1 MKIYDTSLFY
11 RYANLLRG
19 STAEPLTNGCDILFL
34 AVANTVLYAVAT
46 VFALIFGA
54 QTLAFLDIAEPNS
67 TMLAVLM
74 AIGTGYLGYLALYG
88 LVSLIKPFCEKVE
101 FE

>member
-11 RYANLLRG
+11 RYANFLRD

-34 AVANTVLYAVAT
+34 AVANTALYAVAT
-46 VFALIFGA
+46 VFALILGA
-54 QTLAFLDIAEPNS
+54 QTLAFLDVAEPDS
-67 TMLAVLM
+67 TPLAVLM

-88 LVSLIKPFCEKVE
+88 LVRLIKPLCEKVE
-101 FE
+101 IE